1 MYLFSNS
8 EVVVPHTHPYQAALL
23 LARAGGTAFCGGSL
37 IGTNW
42 ALTAAHCSISSI
54 EHSVQVILGA
64 HEFRPIEPT
73 QQRITVP
80 GGNVRNH
87 PAYNP
92 SNSTMILHC

>member
-1 MYLFSNS
+1 M
-8 EVVVPHTHPYQAALL
+8 
-23 LARAGGTAFCGGSL
+23 
-37 IGTNW
+37 
-42 ALTAAHCSISSI
+42 
-54 EHSVQVILGA
+54 GA

-92 SNSTMILHC
+92 SNLNNDIALLRLPTSAVLNDYVGVVALPDLVRQDDFAGFPSITSGWVR